1 MKTINLKKVAAFFG
15 LPENSTAAEIDAHLD
30 AEASKTKA
38 TPEAAAEAA
47 GEDAGAGPSIE
58 EQMEQHLND
67 MTTIINEMNEKVMG
81 MLDNLQQELSS
92 FQGRLATLEES
103 DAAPEAGGTR
113 EAAVAGD
120 AAPIWT
126 NNPIN
131 QRAAKFFPAE
141 NK

>member
-1 MKTINLKKVAAFFG
+1 LAFRKTARPLRLTLILTRKPARPRRPQRRRRKQQA
-15 LPENSTAAEIDAHLD
+15 
-30 AEASKTKA
+30 
-38 TPEAAAEAA
+38 
-47 GEDAGAGPSIE
+47 EDAGAGPSIE

-67 MTTIINEMNEKVMG
+67 MATIINEMNEKVMG

-92 FQGRLATLEES
+92 FQGRLAALEES